1 MRRIGVLGGSF
12 NPIHLGHLLLAD
24 DLREALALDEVRFIP
39 ARQPPHKPDLDLAAA
54 EHRYAMTEL
63 AIQGNPHFTVSRVE
77 LDRPGPSYTV
87 DTLERFRREAE
98 PAATFFLL
106 LGSETFLDLL
116 SWKEPQ
122 RLATLARLAVVPR
135 TGSGF
140 DADAIQAQKLLQ
152 ELGQERWIRV
162 PPALPRPEPSRGIYL
177 VSATSLPIT
186 ASELR
191 RRARAGESLR
201 YRVPEPVAEYIQ
213 VHRLY
218 QGGGDGPALG

>member
-12 NPIHLGHLLLAD
+12 DPIHLGHLLLAD
-24 DLREALALDEVRFIP
+24 DLREALALDEVRFVP
-39 ARQPPHKPDLDLAAA
+39 ARHPPHKPDRDLAAA
-54 EHRYAMTEL
+54 EHRYAMTKL
-63 AIQGNPHFTVSRVE
+63 AIRGNPHFTVSRVE

-87 DTLERFRREAE
+87 DTLELFRREAE
-98 PAATFFLL
+98 PTATFFLL

-122 RLATLARLAVVPR
+122 HVAALARLAVVPR

-140 DADAIQAQKLLQ
+140 DADTIQAQKLLQ

-162 PPALPRPEPSRGIYL
+162 PPALPRPEPSRGIFL
-177 VSATSLPIT
+177 VSATSLPVA

-191 RRARAGESLR
+191 RRAREGRSLC
-201 YRVPEPVAEYIQ
+201 YRVPEAVADYIAAHQ
-213 VHRLY
+213 LY
-218 QGGGDGPALG
+218 QAEG

>member
-12 NPIHLGHLLLAD
+12 DPIHLGHLLLAD
-24 DLREALALDEVRFIP
+24 DLREALALDEVRFVP
-39 ARQPPHKPDLDLAAA
+39 ARHPPHKPDRDLAAA
-54 EHRYAMTEL
+54 EHRYAMTKL
-63 AIQGNPHFTVSRVE
+63 AIRGNPHFTVSPIE

-87 DTLERFRREAE
+87 DTLELFRREAE
-98 PAATFFLL
+98 PTATFFLL

-122 RLATLARLAVVPR
+122 HVAALARLAVVPR

-140 DADAIQAQKLLQ
+140 DADTIQAQKLLQ

-162 PPALPRPEPSRGIYL
+162 PPALPRPEPSRGIFL
-177 VSATSLPIT
+177 VSATSLHVA

-191 RRARAGESLR
+191 RRAREGRSLC
-201 YRVPEPVAEYIQ
+201 YRVPEAVADYIAA
-213 VHRLY
+213 HRLY
-218 QGGGDGPALG
+218 QAEG